1 MHVRIPVES
10 RTYRT
15 LRCRCARRFLGDI
28 RAMQIAD
35 LANAILVAPVVL
47 AHIVAVQALTVA
59 PVVRRLR
66 DLHLAAGAPLL
77 LVRGRRRNPS
87 QRASVIVIVRI
98 QIIPIT
104 GRAFCALPA
113 RQTSK
118 IMIPFFY
125 QYILSA
131 FIIRAF
137 RVDPMTPIVSKG
149 YGT

>member
-1 MHVRIPVES
+1 MLVRIPVES

-15 LRCRCARRFLGDI
+15 LRCRCARRALGDI

-47 AHIVAVQALTVA
+47 AHIVAVYALTVA
-59 PVVRRLR
+59 PVVRLR
-66 DLHLAAGAPLL
+66 DLHLAAGAPHL
-77 LVRGRRRNPS
+77 LVRGRRRNPL
-87 QRASVIVIVRI
+87 QRAKIYVIVRI
-98 QIIPIT
+98 QIIPFT
-104 GRAFCALPA
+104 DRALFAIPA

-125 QYILSA
+125 QYIHSA

>member
-1 MHVRIPVES
+1 MHVRIQVES

-15 LRCRCARRFLGDI
+15 VRFLCARRALGDI
-28 RAMQIAD
+28 CTRQLAD

-47 AHIVAVQALTVA
+47 AHIVAVQTLTVA
-59 PVVRRLR
+59 PVVRLLR

-77 LVRGRRRNPS
+77 LVRGRRRNPL

-104 GRAFCALPA
+104 DRAFFALPA

-118 IMIPFFY
+118 IMILLIY
-125 QYILSA
+125 QYIHSA
-131 FIIRAF
+131 LIIRAF